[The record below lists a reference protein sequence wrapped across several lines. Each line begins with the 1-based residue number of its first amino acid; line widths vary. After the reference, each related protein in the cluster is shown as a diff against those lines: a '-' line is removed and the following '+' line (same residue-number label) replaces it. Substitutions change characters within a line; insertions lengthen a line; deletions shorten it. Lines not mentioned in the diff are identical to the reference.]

1 VLKQITI
8 APELDGA
15 IDAIQRFV
23 DRRVIAAVGH
33 SVATYEITRQAFDAG
48 ASLLT
53 HAFNA
58 MPGLH
63 HREPGPIAAAVEDDR
78 VTLELILDGAHVAP
92 VVARTLFR
100 AAPRRVALVTDAMA
114 AAGSPDGAYQLGSLD
129 VTVVDG
135 LAHVRGTGTLAGST
149 LTHDVALR
157 IAVEHAG
164 LSLQEA
170 VTALTTV
177 PAGAL
182 GLDDRLGSLAPGF
195 AADIVALTP
204 DLRVAHV
211 WAAGELLTS

>member
-1 VLKQITI
+1 
-8 APELDGA
+8 
-15 IDAIQRFV
+15 
-23 DRRVIAAVGH
+23 
-33 SVATYEITRQAFDAG
+33 
-48 ASLLT
+48 
-53 HAFNA
+53 

-114 AAGSPDGAYQLGSLD
+114 ATGSPDGAYQLGSLD